1 MIFSGIM
8 GAFTAIKLAVKGF
21 SLLKYVS
28 PVLAGV
34 SFFKDYVIKH
44 WKISLIVALTLALV
58 AGNWWRMRTIGK
70 LEAKIVVYELSIQ
83 TYARVAAANTR
94 SIERCVAVNRANAK
108 GLLLAQFRADEAEI
122 RARVLAE
129 EKDKQVEKI
138 DGEVKELRGRDED
151 CRSLD
156 DPLPDWFDEWLRQ

>member
-1 MIFSGIM
+1 M

-28 PVLAGV
+28 PALAGV
-34 SFFKDYVIKH
+34 SLIKGYVIKY
-44 WKISLIVALTLALV
+44 WKVSLIITLTLALV
-58 AGNWWRMRTIGK
+58 AGNWWRMREIGK
-70 LEAKIVVYELSIQ
+70 LEAQVMVHELSIQ
-83 TYARVAAANTR
+83 NYSRVAAANAR
-94 SIERCVAVNRANAK
+94 SINRCLAVNQANAK
-108 GLLLAQFRADEAEI
+108 GLLMAQFRADEAEI